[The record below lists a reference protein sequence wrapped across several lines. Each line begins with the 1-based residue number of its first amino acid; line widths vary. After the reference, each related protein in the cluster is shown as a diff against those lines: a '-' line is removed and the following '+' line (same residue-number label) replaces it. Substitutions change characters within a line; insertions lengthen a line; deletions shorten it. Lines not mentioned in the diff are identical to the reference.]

1 MADKKTEKKVS
12 ELSIKLTV
20 EECLYIAKM
29 YESSVG
35 RGNCPKPTKEMANKL
50 SKIDKFKG

>member
-20 EECLYIAKM
+20 EECLYVAKM
-29 YESSVG
+29 YENSVG
-35 RGNCPKPTKEMANKL
+35 RGNCPKPTKEMASKL
-50 SKIDKFKG
+50 SKIEKFKG